1 MLVGSRHPAL
11 PSSRPSPTRGPTL
24 TGTQAAT
31 DGDAQ
36 PIARGAS
43 KTAAAVL
50 RDMIVAGELSPG
62 ERVPPE
68 RELAQ
73 QLGLSRSSVRE
84 AVRELSALGVLTARQ
99 GDGTYVSTLESHDL
113 FAPLEFALRVDQKS
127 LLHLTELRLILE
139 PHVAATAA
147 ARLTDD
153 ARTAL
158 QQALEGY
165 AAQVEG
171 GQPDPATLIAYD
183 ETIHRT
189 LIDLAGNPLIAAIV
203 RSVDSVLRRGKELTV
218 VIKEAPEESL
228 VELRAVVDAV
238 LSHDPPRAQS
248 AMTWHIARWAERV
261 RHEINGG
268 VDASVDANLDTGIE
282 GGGAVAAQ

>member
-1 MLVGSRHPAL
+1 MTGNGAAADSDPQ
-11 PSSRPSPTRGPTL
+11 PT
-24 TGTQAAT
+24 
-31 DGDAQ
+31 
-36 PIARGAS
+36 ARGAS
-43 KTAAAVL
+43 RTAAAVL
-50 RDMIVAGELSPG
+50 REMIVDGKLSPG

-84 AVRELSALGVLTARQ
+84 AVRELAALGVLTARQ
-99 GDGTYVSTLESHDL
+99 GDGTYVSTLDSHDL

-127 LLHLTELRLILE
+127 LLHLTELRLVLE

-158 QQALEGY
+158 QDALEGY
-165 AAQVEG
+165 AAEVESG
-171 GQPDPATLIAYD
+171 HPDPDQLIAHD
-183 ETIHRT
+183 EAIHRT
-189 LIDLAGNPLIAAIV
+189 LIEIAGNPLIAAIV

-228 VELRAVVDAV
+228 VELRAVVEAV
-238 LSHDPPRAQS
+238 LSHDPPRAQA

-261 RHEINGG
+261 RHEING
-268 VDASVDANLDTGIE
+268 DAASLSVEADPE
-282 GGGAVAAQ
+282 